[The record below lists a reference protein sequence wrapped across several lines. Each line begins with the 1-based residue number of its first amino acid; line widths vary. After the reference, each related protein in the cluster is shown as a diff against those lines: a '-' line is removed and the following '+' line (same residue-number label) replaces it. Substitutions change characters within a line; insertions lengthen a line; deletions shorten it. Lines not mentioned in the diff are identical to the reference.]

1 MEDMVLFGERQKNML
16 FLKRQKNMRTCCWG
30 KTREHENMLLFEK
43 TEGHENMLFLKRQ
56 KNRRTGF
63 LKTEEWVSVGG
74 YGIPAIPTQT

>member
-1 MEDMVLFGERQKNML
+1 
-16 FLKRQKNMRTCCWG
+16 
-30 KTREHENMLLFEK
+30 MLLFEK
-43 TEGHENMLFLKRQ
+43 TEEHENMLFLKRQ

>member
-1 MEDMVLFGERQKNML
+1 MENMVLFGRQKNL
-16 FLKRQKNMRTCCWG
+16 RTCCCLKRQKNIRTCCWG
-30 KTREHENMLLFEK
+30 KTRE
-43 TEGHENMLFLKRQ
+43 HENMLFLKRQ

>member
-1 MEDMVLFGERQKNML
+1 MENMVLLGRQKNML

-30 KTREHENMLLFEK
+30 KTREHENR
-43 TEGHENMLFLKRQ
+43 LFLKRQ

>member
-1 MEDMVLFGERQKNML
+1 ML
-16 FLKRQKNMRTCCWG
+16 LLKRQKNMRTCCWG
-30 KTREHENMLLFEK
+30 KTRE
-43 TEGHENMLFLKRQ
+43 HENMLFLKRQ